1 MYFSLEYF
9 GFTSFLIIY
18 LIFIGILSVSRV
30 FCFPDHYTVEESY
43 AKERDLQI
51 LQRQNEDLF
60 LTMFTA
66 FSNDG

>member
-1 MYFSLEYF
+1 MKNPPE
-9 GFTSFLIIY
+9 
-18 LIFIGILSVSRV
+18 
-30 FCFPDHYTVEESY
+30 HYTVEESY

-60 LTMFTA
+60 VTMFTA